1 MHRSSEVFKPSFSS
15 FLVHVNQG
23 HFFSHLTS
31 IFRSICKP
39 FYCCYVSEN
48 EYSSFFYGLFS

>member
-1 MHRSSEVFKPSFSS
+1 MHRSSEVFNWSTSS
-15 FLVHVNQG
+15 LKIEFNQG
-23 HFFSHLTS
+23 CFFSLLVS